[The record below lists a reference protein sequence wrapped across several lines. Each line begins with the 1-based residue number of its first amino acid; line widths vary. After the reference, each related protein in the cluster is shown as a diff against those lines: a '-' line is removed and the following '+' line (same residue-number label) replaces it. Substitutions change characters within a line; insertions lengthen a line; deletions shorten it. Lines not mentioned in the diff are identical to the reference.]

1 MNNPQVGGGH
11 CVKRRGCRS
20 RKTISSLV
28 LSRKAEA
35 WEGSS
40 SKGSKRQP
48 DPSLREQLDSG
59 LWACFLSLLS
69 AGTHPEQ
76 TCTLLFFLG
85 DLNLV
90 VPAEAKLLKPKK
102 LRKESRGATW
112 PKDTHQQ
119 GSPAPPDKHKERSSK
134 HRKTAVPSP
143 FPLPP
148 PLPPSGS
155 LIPGGWAQPF
165 PKFILRAPGS
175 HNGTCCGHGNIT
187 AQPTGKTKNIN
198 GEI

>member
-1 MNNPQVGGGH
+1 MNNPQVGVGH

-112 PKDTHQQ
+112 PKDTSRAAQPLRINIRKGHPNTGRRPSPPLFRYPLPFLPLAPLSLEGGPSLSQ
-119 GSPAPPDKHKERSSK
+119 SLFWELPAPTMER
-134 HRKTAVPSP
+134 AADM
-143 FPLPP
+143 
-148 PLPPSGS
+148 G
-155 LIPGGWAQPF
+155 I
-165 PKFILRAPGS
+165 
-175 HNGTCCGHGNIT
+175 
-187 AQPTGKTKNIN
+187 
-198 GEI
+198 